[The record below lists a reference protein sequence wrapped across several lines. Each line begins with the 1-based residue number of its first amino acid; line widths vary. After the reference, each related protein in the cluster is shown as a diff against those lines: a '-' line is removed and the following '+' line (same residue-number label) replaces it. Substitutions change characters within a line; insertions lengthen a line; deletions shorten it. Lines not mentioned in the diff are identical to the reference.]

1 MIEPGKWEDFLQMVN
16 RAGFAWRDILGQ
28 DRWEAWTPVRTSWTD
43 VGTAPVVT
51 GRYRRVGRSCQL
63 QMQVVPGTSVA
74 TLAGTSYVA
83 LPVPAVGFSGIGII
97 TSVTGSKFALSY
109 VDVPNSRL
117 YVGTIVATANTLTVW
132 CEYEA

>member
-1 MIEPGKWEDFLQMVN
+1 MIEPGKWEDFLQMVH

-51 GRYRRVGRSCQL
+51 GRYRRVGRAGQL

-74 TLAGTSYVA
+74 TLLNTSYVA
-83 LPVPAVGFSGIGII
+83 LPLPAVGFSGIGII
-97 TSVTGSKFALSY
+97 TSVGGGKTALSY
-109 VDVPNSRL
+109 IDAPNSRL
-117 YVGTIVATANTLTVW
+117 YVGTIAATAFTLTAW
-132 CEYEA
+132 AEWEA